1 MELSF
6 TEAQRD
12 FNEDTWYLQ
21 KALYDVNALKTLPVS
36 RDLQTQLRHRLHT
49 LDADEARKLLAEAE
63 ADDCY
68 GCLVFH
74 TAMMLESCSTF
85 SKRNCK
91 RFAAG
96 PNAVPLAP
104 SRSPAADEDLEEDW

>member
-36 RDLQTQLRHRLHT
+36 RDLQTQLRHRLVKSLQVAH
-49 LDADEARKLLAEAE
+49 A
-63 ADDCY
+63 
-68 GCLVFH
+68 GC
-74 TAMMLESCSTF
+74 
-85 SKRNCK
+85 R
-91 RFAAG
+91 
-96 PNAVPLAP
+96 
-104 SRSPAADEDLEEDW
+104 